1 MSERVIT
8 PKSRGFL
15 FLDSHPGGCRQLVD
29 EMWQAVPA
37 PAAAGGEGPV
47 ALVIG
52 SSAGYGLAATI
63 AGLARVGIRGIGVC
77 FEKAPGRR
85 TGTAGWYRTAATAQL
100 ARQHGRDMVFLNGDA
115 FSDTMKEQV
124 ADLLT
129 ERFGGRLDYLIYSV
143 AAPRRTDP
151 DTGDVHA
158 SVLKPVG
165 SPHTT
170 KTLVFDENGAPEVKE
185 VTTAPAEGDDIEQTV
200 AVMGGADWER
210 WITFLAGRSLLADG
224 FATAAL
230 SYIGSPLTAA
240 IYRQGTIGAAKAHLE
255 ATARTLD
262 ERLGKTLG
270 GRAVTSVNAA
280 AVTQS
285 STAIPGIALYVGLLR
300 GVLGDAMTP
309 PIGQLVELWDQL
321 TGARPLDVDDEGRVR
336 LDTWELDPAVQNAV
350 AERWSTATSDTITEL
365 ADLDWFSDEV
375 RRLYGFSV
383 PGVDYTAAVEADV
396 PWPAPTV

>member
-1 MSERVIT
+1 MSEHVIA

-15 FLDSHPGGCRQLVD
+15 FLDSHPEGCRQLVD

-37 PAAAGGEGPV
+37 PVAAGGEGPV

-77 FEKAPGRR
+77 FEKAPARR
-85 TGTAGWYRTAATAQL
+85 TGTAGWYRTAATARL
-100 ARQHGRDMVFLNGDA
+100 ARQYGRDMVFLNGDA

-124 ADLLT
+124 ADLLA

-151 DTGDVHA
+151 DTGRLHT
-158 SVLKPVG
+158 SVLKPIG

-170 KTLVFDENGAPEVKE
+170 KTLVFDEYGAPEVKE
-185 VTTAPAEGDDIEQTV
+185 ITAAPAEGDDIEQTV
-200 AVMGGADWER
+200 AVMGGTDWER
-210 WITFLAGRSLLADG
+210 WITFLADRSLLADG
-224 FATAAL
+224 FTTAAL

-240 IYRQGTIGAAKAHLE
+240 LYRQGTIGAAKSHLE
-255 ATARTLD
+255 ATARRLD
-262 ERLGKTLG
+262 ERLGTMLG

-285 STAIPGIALYVGLLR
+285 STAVPGIALYVGLLR
-300 GVLGDAMTP
+300 GILGDAMVA

-321 TGARPLDVDDEGRVR
+321 TGARPLDLDDEGRIR
-336 LDTWELDPAVQNAV
+336 LDTWELDPAVQHAV

-365 ADLDWFSDEV
+365 ADLDWFGDEV
-375 RRLYGFSV
+375 RRLYGFRV
-383 PGVDYTAAVEADV
+383 PGVDYTAAVETDV
-396 PWPAPTV
+396 PWPAPTS